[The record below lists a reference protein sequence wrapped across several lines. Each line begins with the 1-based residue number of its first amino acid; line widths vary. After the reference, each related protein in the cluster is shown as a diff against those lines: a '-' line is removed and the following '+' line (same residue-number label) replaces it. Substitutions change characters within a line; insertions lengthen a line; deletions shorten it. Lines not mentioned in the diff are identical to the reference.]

1 MLSCY
6 ISCVLYGANGTK
18 DEHMKAW
25 KQGLAAIFMA
35 AALSGCDA
43 PANRAANNSAPAA
56 TQPAEQAEGAYY
68 VRVDLRQSHFSLNPF
83 THANDSWNAVDFALP
98 TARTRYQQLQAGDNL
113 VDEFRTA
120 SLFITGSI
128 GDTKMTV
135 KDVPAVSET
144 ADASACRVQ
153 LELRQ
158 SNFTIDIGKHI
169 KNSLN
174 AVKFDWD
181 VPGDVYRNM
190 KVGDDLIEHGFRT
203 GSFVM
208 KGSVGN
214 WHLKVLEKKG
224 CTP

>member
-1 MLSCY
+1 MR
-6 ISCVLYGANGTK
+6 
-18 DEHMKAW
+18 AW
-25 KQGLAAIFMA
+25 KKGLAAIFMA
-35 AALSGCDA
+35 AALAGCDTA
-43 PANRAANNSAPAA
+43 PPGPSNGASAAAS
-56 TQPAEQAEGAYY
+56 QPEKQAEGAYY

-83 THANDSWNAVDFALP
+83 THAGDAWNAVDFALP
-98 TARTRYQQLQAGDNL
+98 TAKARHQQLHAGDNL

-120 SLFITGSI
+120 SLFFAGSI

-135 KDVPAVSET
+135 KDVPAVSDA
-144 ADASACRVQ
+144 ADTNACRVQ

-158 SNFTIDIGKHI
+158 SSFTIDIGKHI

-174 AVKFDWD
+174 AIKFDWD
-181 VPGDVYRNM
+181 VPGDVYQNM

-203 GSFVM
+203 GSLVI

-224 CTP
+224 PAPGSNCP